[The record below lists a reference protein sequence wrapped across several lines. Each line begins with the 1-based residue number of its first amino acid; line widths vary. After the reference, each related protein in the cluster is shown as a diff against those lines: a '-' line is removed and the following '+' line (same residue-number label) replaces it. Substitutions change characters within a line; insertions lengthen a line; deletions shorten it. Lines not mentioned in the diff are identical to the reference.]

1 MAKNLLI
8 VESPAKS
15 KTIEK
20 YLGKDYKVLAS
31 YGHIRDLLPKT
42 GAVDPENDFHMTY
55 VEVDRNKK
63 HIDAIVK
70 AAKKASSIYLA
81 TDLDREGEAISWHVA
96 EILKDRKL
104 LKDKEVFRVVFSEI
118 TKTAI
123 KSAVANPRALSTDLV
138 DAQQARRALDY
149 LVGFN
154 LSPLLWKKVRR
165 GLSAGRVQSPALRM
179 IVNREEEID
188 AFNPQEYWS
197 ISSPLKKEAYEF
209 TANLI
214 QYDGKK
220 LKKFDLNNKEQVD
233 GVLKQLKTQAG
244 DTLTVTKLT
253 EKQRKRRPAAP
264 FITSTLQ
271 QEAAR
276 KLGFSTKKTMQV
288 AQQLYEGMSVDGTVQ
303 GLITYMRTDS
313 IQLSKDALSEIRQS
327 IEQNFGAK
335 LVPEGP
341 NYYKGKSKNAQE
353 AHEAIRP
360 VNALLTPQKVKASL
374 DTDQNKLYALIW
386 KRSLACQMIDAL
398 IGTVSA
404 DYEFGDA
411 HILRAT
417 GSTVIRKGF
426 LAVYEEGKD
435 DEKKQTKN
443 VLPRLKEGDIS
454 QVIDITGKQHF
465 TEPPPR
471 FSEASLVKTLEEY
484 GIGRPST
491 YASIISTLLNR
502 DYVELEQKRFTPTDI
517 GKVVSR
523 FLQKHF
529 EKYVDYDF
537 TANLEDSLDAVSRGE
552 EQWTPLLKQFWQ
564 PFKELLDD
572 KEESVSREEAQYQR
586 VLGEDPKSGKP
597 VTVRV
602 GKYGSFVQ
610 IGHRDDEDKPLF
622 AGLLPSQ
629 KLDKITY
636 EEAMDLFRL
645 PRDLGE
651 TPEGEKVS
659 ANIGRFGP
667 YVRYENKFVSI
678 KKDTYSP
685 YEITLEE
692 ALELIKEK
700 KIADANRIIHTFDD
714 GIQILNGRWGP
725 YITDG
730 NKNGKIAKD
739 TDPKSLSHEEC
750 IEILANTP
758 EKKSRF
764 KKKTK
769 KKIAK
774 KTTKKKTTKK
784 KTAKKKTSKKKVA
797 KKKVTKKKTAKKKA
811 TKKKVIKKKV
821 VNK

>member
-42 GAVDPENDFHMTY
+42 GAVDTENNFEMTY

-63 HIDAIVK
+63 HIDAIVRE
-70 AAKKASSIYLA
+70 AKKAETVYLA
-81 TDLDREGEAISWHVA
+81 TDLDREGEAISWHVL
-96 EILKDRKL
+96 EILKARKA
-104 LKDKEVFRVVFSEI
+104 LKDKKVYRVVFSEI
-118 TKTAI
+118 TESAI
-123 KSAVANPRALSTDLV
+123 KAAVANPRELSTDLV
-138 DAQQARRALDY
+138 NAQQARRALDY

-188 AFNPQEYWS
+188 AFDPKEYWT
-197 ISSPLKKEAYEF
+197 ISAPLKNDAFEF

-214 QYDGKK
+214 QLDGNK

-233 GVLKQLKTQAG
+233 AVLKTLNQQAG
-244 DTLTVTKLT
+244 DTLKVTKLT
-253 EKQRKRRPAAP
+253 EKQRKRRPAPP

-276 KLGFSTKKTMQV
+276 KLGFSTRKTMQI
-288 AQQLYEGMSVDGTVQ
+288 AQQLYEGMAVDGNVQ

-313 IQLSKDALSEIRQS
+313 VQLSKDALANIRQTIS
-327 IEQNFGAK
+327 QTFDSE
-335 LVPEGP
+335 LVPEKP

-360 VNALLTPQKVKASL
+360 VNASLIPKAIAANL
-374 DTDQNKLYALIW
+374 DHDQMRLYDLIW
-386 KRSLACQMIDAL
+386 KRSLASQMVDAL

-417 GSTVIRKGF
+417 GSTVIKKGF
-426 LAVYEEGKD
+426 LSVYEEGKD
-435 DEKKQTKN
+435 DQKKQSKN
-443 VLPRLKEGDIS
+443 NLPRLKEGDVSKVKEIS
-454 QVIDITGKQHF
+454 GKQHF

-471 FSEASLVKTLEEY
+471 YSEASLVKALEEY

-502 DYVELEQKRFTPTDI
+502 DYVELDAKRFIPTDI

-537 TANLEDSLDAVSRGE
+537 TANLEDALDAVSRGE
-552 EQWTPLLKQFWQ
+552 EKWVPLLKQFWT

-586 VLGEDPKSGKP
+586 VLGEDPKTGKP
-597 VTVRV
+597 VTARV

-610 IGHRDDEDKPLF
+610 IGHRDDEDKPQF
-622 AGLLPSQ
+622 AGLLPGQ
-629 KLDKITY
+629 KLDKITF
-636 EEAMDLFRL
+636 EEAMELFKL
-645 PRDLGE
+645 PRQLGE

-659 ANIGRFGP
+659 TNIGRFGP
-667 YVRYENKFVSI
+667 YVRYDNKFVSI
-678 KKDTYSP
+678 KKDVDATP
-685 YEITLEE
+685 YDISLEQ

-700 KIADANRIIHTFDD
+700 KIVDANRIIETFDD

-725 YITDG
+725 YVTDG
-730 NKNGKIAKD
+730 KKNGKIVKG
-739 TDPKSLSHEEC
+739 TDPKTLTHEDC
-750 IEILANTP
+750 IEILAKAP
-758 EKKSRF
+758 DKKSRF

-769 KKIAK
+769 KKVTK
-774 KTTKKKTTKK
+774 KKVAKKKTT
-784 KTAKKKTSKKKVA
+784 
-797 KKKVTKKKTAKKKA
+797 KKKVTKKKTKKKA
-811 TKKKVIKKKV
+811 TKKKAKKTATK
-821 VNK
+821 K

>member
-42 GAVDPENDFHMTY
+42 GAIDTENNFGMTY
-55 VEVDRNKK
+55 VEVERNKK
-63 HIDAIVK
+63 HIDAIVRE
-70 AAKKASSIYLA
+70 AKKADTVYLA
-81 TDLDREGEAISWHVA
+81 TDLDREGEAISWHVL
-96 EILKDRKL
+96 EILKARKI
-104 LKDKEVFRVVFSEI
+104 LKEKEVFRVVFSEI
-118 TKTAI
+118 TESAI
-123 KSAVANPRALSTDLV
+123 KAAVANPRELSTDLV
-138 DAQQARRALDY
+138 NAQQARRALDY

-188 AFNPQEYWS
+188 AFDPQEYWTVS
-197 ISSPLKKEAYEF
+197 TPLQKDSFEF

-214 QYDGKK
+214 QYEGHK
-220 LKKFDLNNKEQVD
+220 LKKFDLNNEKQVD
-233 GVLKQLKTQAG
+233 AVLKQLKEQAG

-253 EKQRKRRPAAP
+253 EKQRNRRPAPP

-276 KLGFSTKKTMQV
+276 KLGFSTRKTMQI
-288 AQQLYEGMSVDGTVQ
+288 AQQLYEGMSVDGDVQ

-313 IQLSKDALSEIRQS
+313 VQLSKDALNEIRHS
-327 IEQNFGAK
+327 ISQNFGAE
-335 LVPEGP
+335 LVPEDP
-341 NYYKGKSKNAQE
+341 NFYKGKSKNAQE

-360 VNALLTPQKVKASL
+360 VNALLTPQKVSSSL
-374 DTDQNKLYALIW
+374 DADQNKLYGLIW
-386 KRSLACQMIDAL
+386 KRSLACQMINAL

-411 HILRAT
+411 HVLRAT

-426 LAVYEEGKD
+426 LTVYEEGKD
-435 DEKKQTKN
+435 DQKKKNKN
-443 VLPRLKEGDIS
+443 VLPRLAEGDTS
-454 QVIDITGKQHF
+454 KVIDISGKQHF

-471 FSEASLVKTLEEY
+471 YSEASLVKALEEY

-517 GKVVSR
+517 GKVVAR
-523 FLQKHF
+523 FLQTHF
-529 EKYVDYDF
+529 ENYVDYDF
-537 TANLEDSLDAVSRGE
+537 TARLEDALDAVSRGE
-552 EQWTPLLKQFWQ
+552 KDWIPLMRKFWD
-564 PFKELLDD
+564 PFKKLIDE

-586 VLGEDPKSGKP
+586 VLGEDPKTGKP
-597 VTVRV
+597 VTARV

-610 IGHRDDEDKPLF
+610 IGHRDDEDKPQF
-622 AGLLPSQ
+622 AGLLPGQ
-629 KLDKITY
+629 KLDKITF
-636 EEAMDLFRL
+636 EEAMELFKL
-645 PRDLGE
+645 PRSLGE

-659 ANIGRFGP
+659 TSIGRFGP
-667 YVRYENKFVSI
+667 YVKYGTKFVSI
-678 KKDTYSP
+678 KKEVEATP
-685 YEITLEE
+685 YDITLEQAQE
-692 ALELIKEK
+692 IITEK
-700 KIADANRIIHTFDD
+700 KIADANRIIETFDD

-725 YITDG
+725 YVTDG
-730 NKNGKIAKD
+730 KKNGKIVKG
-739 TDPKSLSHEEC
+739 TDPKSLSHEDC
-750 IEILANTP
+750 LEILANTP
-758 EKKSRF
+758 DKKSRF

-769 KKIAK
+769 KKVAK
-774 KTTKKKTTKK
+774 KKVAKKKTTKK
-784 KTAKKKTSKKKVA
+784 KTKKKVA
-797 KKKVTKKKTAKKKA
+797 KKKTTKKKVAKKTAKK
-811 TKKKVIKKKV
+811 
-821 VNK
+821 

>member
-42 GAVDPENDFHMTY
+42 GAIDTDNNFEMTY

-63 HIDAIVK
+63 HIDAIVRE
-70 AAKKASSIYLA
+70 AKKADTIYLA
-81 TDLDREGEAISWHVA
+81 TDLDREGEAISWHVL
-96 EILKDRKL
+96 EILKARKI

-118 TKTAI
+118 TQTAI
-123 KSAVANPRALSTDLV
+123 QAAVANPRELSTDLV
-138 DAQQARRALDY
+138 NAQQARRALDY

-165 GLSAGRVQSPALRM
+165 GLSAGRVQSPALSM
-179 IVNREEEID
+179 IVNREAEID
-188 AFNPQEYWS
+188 AFDPKEYWT
-197 ISSPLKKEAYEF
+197 ISTPLQKDNFEF
-209 TANLI
+209 IANLF

-220 LKKFDLNNKEQVD
+220 LKKFDLNNGKQVD
-233 GVLKQLKTQAG
+233 EVLKKLKSQAG
-244 DTLTVTKLT
+244 DILTVTKLT
-253 EKQRKRRPAAP
+253 EKQRKRRPAPP

-276 KLGFSTKKTMQV
+276 KLGFSTRKTMQI
-288 AQQLYEGMSVDGTVQ
+288 AQQLYEGISINGPAE

-313 IQLSKDALSEIRQS
+313 VILSKDALANIRGTIAQS
-327 IEQNFGAK
+327 FGK
-335 LVPEGP
+335 DLVPENP

-353 AHEAIRP
+353 AHEAVRP
-360 VNALLTPQKVKASL
+360 VDASL
-374 DTDQNKLYALIW
+374 VPKNIKSSLDHDQFRLYDLIW
-386 KRSLACQMIDAL
+386 KRALASQMIDAL

-404 DYEFGDA
+404 DYEFGDS

-435 DEKKQTKN
+435 DQKKQNKN
-443 VLPRLKEGDIS
+443 VLPRLAEGDTS
-454 QVIDITGKQHF
+454 KVIDIAGKQHF

-471 FSEASLVKTLEEY
+471 YSEASLVKALEEY

-517 GKVVSR
+517 GKVVAR

-529 EKYVDYDF
+529 ENYVDYDF
-537 TANLEDSLDAVSRGE
+537 TARLEDELDAVSRGE
-552 EQWTPLLKQFWQ
+552 KEWVPLMRKFWD
-564 PFKELLDD
+564 PFKKLIDE

-586 VLGEDPKSGKP
+586 ILGEDPKTGKP
-597 VTVRV
+597 VTARV

-610 IGHRDDEDKPLF
+610 IGHRDDDDKPQF
-622 AGLLPSQ
+622 AGLLPGQ
-629 KLDKITY
+629 KLDKITF
-636 EEAMDLFRL
+636 EEAMELFKL

-659 ANIGRFGP
+659 TSIGRFGP
-667 YVRYENKFVSI
+667 YVKYGTKFVSI
-678 KKDTYSP
+678 KKDVETTP
-685 YEITLEE
+685 YDISLEL
-692 ALELIKEK
+692 ALEIITEK
-700 KIADANRIIHTFDD
+700 KIADANRIIETFDD

-725 YITDG
+725 YVTDG
-730 NKNGKIAKD
+730 NKNGKIVKG
-739 TDPKSLSHEEC
+739 TDPKTLSHEDC
-750 IEILANTP
+750 LEILANAP
-758 EKKSRF
+758 DKKSRF

-774 KTTKKKTTKK
+774 KKTTKKKAKKKTTKK
-784 KTAKKKTSKKKVA
+784 T
-797 KKKVTKKKTAKKKA
+797 
-811 TKKKVIKKKV
+811 TKKKVSKKKTNKKKTKKKV
-821 VNK
+821 SQK

>member
-31 YGHIRDLLPKT
+31 YGHIRDLLAKT
-42 GAVDPENDFHMTY
+42 GAIDTDNDFEMTY
-55 VEVDRNKK
+55 VEVERNKK
-63 HIDAIVK
+63 HIDAIVRE
-70 AAKKASSIYLA
+70 AKKADTVYLA
-81 TDLDREGEAISWHVA
+81 TDLDREGEAISWHVL
-96 EILKDRKL
+96 EILKARKI

-118 TKTAI
+118 TETAI
-123 KSAVANPRALSTDLV
+123 KAAVANPRELSTDLV

-188 AFNPQEYWS
+188 AFNPEEYWTVS
-197 ISSPLKKEAYEF
+197 TPLQKDNFEF
-209 TANLI
+209 IANLI
-214 QYDGKK
+214 QYDGSK
-220 LKKFDLNNKEQVD
+220 LKKFDLNNEKQVTE
-233 GVLKQLKTQAG
+233 VLKQLKEQAG

-276 KLGFSTKKTMQV
+276 KLGFTTRKTMQI
-288 AQQLYEGMSVDGTVQ
+288 AQQLYEGMSVEGTVQ

-313 IQLSKDALSEIRQS
+313 VQLSKDALQEIRNS
-327 IEQNFGAK
+327 ISQNFGAE
-335 LVPEGP
+335 LVPEEP
-341 NYYKGKSKNAQE
+341 NFYKGKSKNAQE

-360 VNALLTPQKVKASL
+360 VNALLTPQKVNSSL
-374 DTDQNKLYALIW
+374 DTDQNKLYGLIW
-386 KRSLACQMIDAL
+386 KRAMACQMIDAL

-404 DYEFGDA
+404 DYEFGNA

-426 LAVYEEGKD
+426 LTVYEEGKD
-435 DEKKQTKN
+435 DQKKQNKN
-443 VLPRLKEGDIS
+443 VLPRLAEGDTS
-454 QVIDITGKQHF
+454 KVIDIAGKQHF

-471 FSEASLVKTLEEY
+471 YSEASLVKALEEH

-517 GKVVSR
+517 GKVVAR
-523 FLQKHF
+523 FLQTHF
-529 EKYVDYDF
+529 ENYVDYDF
-537 TANLEDSLDAVSRGE
+537 TARLEDSLDAVSRGE
-552 EQWTPLLKQFWQ
+552 ADWVPLMRKFWD
-564 PFKELLDD
+564 PFKKLIDE

-586 VLGEDPKSGKP
+586 VLGEDPKTGKP
-597 VTVRV
+597 VTARV

-610 IGHRDDEDKPLF
+610 IGHRDDEDKPQF
-622 AGLLPSQ
+622 AGLLPGQ
-629 KLDKITY
+629 KLDKITF
-636 EEAMDLFRL
+636 EEAMELFKL
-645 PRDLGE
+645 PRSLGE
-651 TPEGEKVS
+651 TPEGEKITTS
-659 ANIGRFGP
+659 IGRFGP
-667 YVRYENKFVSI
+667 YVKYGTKFVSI
-678 KKDTYSP
+678 KKEVEASP
-685 YEITLEE
+685 YDITLEQAQE
-692 ALELIKEK
+692 IITEK
-700 KIADANRIIHTFDD
+700 KIEDANRIIETFDD

-725 YITDG
+725 YVTDG
-730 NKNGKIAKD
+730 NKNGKIIKG
-739 TDPKSLSHEEC
+739 TDPKTLSHEDC
-750 IEILANTP
+750 IEILVNTP

-769 KKIAK
+769 KKVA
-774 KTTKKKTTKK
+774 KKKTTKK
-784 KTAKKKTSKKKVA
+784 KTAKKKAS
-797 KKKVTKKKTAKKKA
+797 KKKA
-811 TKKKVIKKKV
+811 TKKKTKKKV
-821 VNK
+821 AKK

>member
-42 GAVDPENDFHMTY
+42 GAVDTDNNFEMTY
-55 VEVDRNKK
+55 IEVERNKK
-63 HIDAIVK
+63 HIDAIVRE
-70 AAKKASSIYLA
+70 AKKADSIYLA
-81 TDLDREGEAISWHVA
+81 TDLDREGEAISWHVS
-96 EILKDRKL
+96 EILKNRKI
-104 LKDKEVFRVVFSEI
+104 LKEKNIYRVVFSEI
-118 TKTAI
+118 TKNAI
-123 KSAVANPRALSTDLV
+123 QQAVANPRELSNDLV

-188 AFNPQEYWS
+188 AFDPQEYWTVS
-197 ISSPLKKEAYEF
+197 TPMQKENFEF
-209 TANLI
+209 MANLI
-214 QYDGKK
+214 QFEGKK
-220 LKKFDLNNKEQVD
+220 LKKFDLNNGKQVEEAINK
-233 GVLKQLKTQAG
+233 LKSQAG
-244 DTLTVTKLT
+244 DSLTVTKLT
-253 EKQRKRRPAAP
+253 EKQRKRRPAPP

-276 KLGFSTKKTMQV
+276 KLGFSTRKTMQI

-313 IQLSKDALSEIRQS
+313 VQLSQDALKNIRLS
-327 IEQNFGAK
+327 ISNNFGK
-335 LVPEGP
+335 ELVPEKP
-341 NYYKGKSKNAQE
+341 NFYKGKSKNAQE

-360 VNALLTPQKVKASL
+360 VNALYEPKKIAASL
-374 DTDQNKLYALIW
+374 DTDQLRLYDLIW
-386 KRSLACQMIDAL
+386 KRSLACQMVNAL

-411 HILRAT
+411 HIFRAT
-417 GSTVIRKGF
+417 GSTVIKKGF
-426 LAVYEEGKD
+426 LTVYEEGKD
-435 DEKKQTKN
+435 DQKKQNKN
-443 VLPRLKEGDIS
+443 VLPRLAEGDQS
-454 QVIDITGKQHF
+454 KVINIAGKQHF

-471 FSEASLVKTLEEY
+471 FSEASLVKALEEH

-502 DYVELEQKRFTPTDI
+502 DYVELEQKRFHPTDI

-552 EQWTPLLKQFWQ
+552 QQWIPLLKQFWD
-564 PFKELLDD
+564 PFKNLIDD
-572 KEESVSREEAQYQR
+572 KEESVSREEAQYKR
-586 VLGEDPKSGKP
+586 ELGTDPKTGKP
-597 VTVRV
+597 VTARV

-610 IGHRDDEDKPLF
+610 IGTRDDEDKPQF
-622 AGLLPSQ
+622 AGLLPGQ

-645 PRDLGE
+645 PRHLGE

-692 ALELIKEK
+692 ALELVKEK
-700 KIADANRIIHTFDD
+700 KIADANRIIETFDD
-714 GIQILNGRWGP
+714 GVQILNGRWGP
-725 YITDG
+725 YVTDG
-730 NKNGKIAKD
+730 KKNGKIVKG
-739 TDPKSLSHEEC
+739 TDPKTLSHEDC
-750 IEILANTP
+750 LEILANTP
-758 EKKSRF
+758 DKKSRF

-774 KTTKKKTTKK
+774 KKATKKKTKK
-784 KTAKKKTSKKKVA
+784 KSKKKATKKKVA
-797 KKKVTKKKTAKKKA
+797 KKKVSKKKASKKKTAKK
-811 TKKKVIKKKV
+811 
-821 VNK
+821 

>member
-15 KTIEK
+15 KTIEE

-42 GAVDPENDFHMTY
+42 GAIDTENNFEMTY

-63 HIDAIVK
+63 HIDAIVRE
-70 AAKKASSIYLA
+70 AKKADTVYLA
-81 TDLDREGEAISWHVA
+81 TDLDREGEAISWHVL
-96 EILKDRKL
+96 EILKARKI

-123 KSAVANPRALSTDLV
+123 QAAVANPRELSTDLV

-165 GLSAGRVQSPALRM
+165 GLSAGRVQSPALSM
-179 IVNREEEID
+179 IVNREAEID
-188 AFNPQEYWS
+188 AFDPKEYWTVS
-197 ISSPLKKEAYEF
+197 TPLKKDNFEF
-209 TANLI
+209 TSNLI
-214 QYDGKK
+214 QYEGKK
-220 LKKFDLNNKEQVD
+220 LKKFDLNNVKQVD
-233 GVLKQLKTQAG
+233 DVLAKLKSQAG

-253 EKQRKRRPAAP
+253 ERQRKRHPAPP

-276 KLGFSTKKTMQV
+276 KLGFSTRKTMQI
-288 AQQLYEGMSVDGTVQ
+288 AQQLYEGIAVDGPAQ

-313 IQLSKDALSEIRQS
+313 VQLSQDALSNIRHTIS
-327 IEQNFGAK
+327 KDFGNE
-335 LVPEGP
+335 LVPEEP

-360 VNALLTPQKVKASL
+360 VDASL
-374 DTDQNKLYALIW
+374 SPKRISSALDSDQLKLYGLIW
-386 KRSLACQMIDAL
+386 KRALASQMVSAL

-404 DYEFGDA
+404 DYEFGDG
-411 HILRAT
+411 HIFRAT
-417 GSTVIRKGF
+417 GSTVIKKGF
-426 LAVYEEGKD
+426 LTVYEEGKD
-435 DEKKQTKN
+435 DQKQQVKN
-443 VLPRLKEGDIS
+443 VLPRLKEGDTS
-454 QVIDITGKQHF
+454 KVIDIAGKQHF

-471 FSEASLVKTLEEY
+471 FSEASLVKALEEY

-517 GKVVSR
+517 GKVVAR

-529 EKYVDYDF
+529 ENYVDYDF
-537 TANLEDSLDAVSRGE
+537 TARLEDALDAVSRGE
-552 EQWTPLLKQFWQ
+552 KDWVPLMRKFWG
-564 PFKELLDD
+564 PFKKLIDE

-586 VLGEDPKSGKP
+586 ILGEDPKTGKP
-597 VTVRV
+597 VTARV

-610 IGHRDDEDKPLF
+610 IGHRDDEDKPQF
-622 AGLLPSQ
+622 AGLLPGQ
-629 KLDKITY
+629 KLDKITF
-636 EEAMDLFRL
+636 EEAMELFKL

-651 TPEGEKVS
+651 TPEGEKVTTS
-659 ANIGRFGP
+659 IGRFGP
-667 YVRYENKFVSI
+667 YVKYGTKFVSI
-678 KKDTYSP
+678 KKDVEATP
-685 YEITLEE
+685 YDISLEL
-692 ALELIKEK
+692 ALEIVAEK
-700 KIADANRIIHTFDD
+700 KIADANRIIETFDD

-725 YITDG
+725 YVTDG
-730 NKNGKIAKD
+730 NKNGKIVKG
-739 TDPKSLSHEEC
+739 TDPKSLSHEDC
-750 IEILANTP
+750 LEILANTP
-758 EKKSRF
+758 DKKSRF

-769 KKIAK
+769 KKVA
-774 KTTKKKTTKK
+774 KKKTTKK
-784 KTAKKKTSKKKVA
+784 KVAKKKVSKKKVAKKKTSKKKTTKKKA
-797 KKKVTKKKTAKKKA
+797 KKKVAKK
-811 TKKKVIKKKV
+811 
-821 VNK
+821 

>member
-42 GAVDPENDFHMTY
+42 GAVDTENGFEMTY
-55 VEVDRNKK
+55 VEVERNKK
-63 HIDAIVK
+63 HIDAIVRE
-70 AAKKASSIYLA
+70 AKKADSIYLA
-81 TDLDREGEAISWHVA
+81 TDLDREGEAISWHVS
-96 EILKDRKL
+96 EILKSRKI
-104 LKDKEVFRVVFSEI
+104 LKDKNIYRVVFSEI
-118 TKTAI
+118 TETAI
-123 KSAVANPRALSTDLV
+123 KQAVASPRELSIDLV

-188 AFNPQEYWS
+188 AFNPREYWT
-197 ISSPLKKEAYEF
+197 ISTPMQKDNFEF
-209 TANLI
+209 IANLI
-214 QYDGKK
+214 QYNGEK
-220 LKKFDLNNKEQVD
+220 LKKFDLNNGKQVEEA
-233 GVLKQLKTQAG
+233 LNKLRAQAG
-244 DTLTVTKLT
+244 DSLTVTKLT
-253 EKQRKRRPAAP
+253 EKQRKRRPAPP

-276 KLGFSTKKTMQV
+276 KLGFSTRKTMQI

-313 IQLSKDALSEIRQS
+313 VQLSQDALQNIRHS
-327 IEQNFGAK
+327 IGQNFGK
-335 LVPEGP
+335 ELVPEEP
-341 NYYKGKSKNAQE
+341 IHYKGKSKNAQE
-353 AHEAIRP
+353 AHEAVRP
-360 VNALLTPQKVKASL
+360 VNALLEPKKIASSL
-374 DTDQNKLYALIW
+374 DNDQLRLYDLIW
-386 KRSLACQMIDAL
+386 KRSLACQMVNAL

-417 GSTVIRKGF
+417 GSTIIKKGF
-426 LAVYEEGKD
+426 LTVYEEGKD
-435 DEKKQTKN
+435 DQKKQNKN
-443 VLPRLKEGDIS
+443 VLPRLAEGDS
-454 QVIDITGKQHF
+454 SKVVDIAGKQHF

-471 FSEASLVKTLEEY
+471 YSEASLVKALEEH

-502 DYVELEQKRFTPTDI
+502 DYVELEQKRFHPTDI

-537 TANLEDSLDAVSRGE
+537 TAKLEDSLDAVSRGE
-552 EQWTPLLKQFWQ
+552 EKWVPLLKQFWE
-564 PFKELLDD
+564 PFKTLLDD
-572 KEESVSREEAQYQR
+572 KEESVSREEAQYKR
-586 VLGEDPKSGKP
+586 ELGTDPKTGKP
-597 VTVRV
+597 VTARV

-610 IGHRDDEDKPLF
+610 IGTREDEDKPQF
-622 AGLLPSQ
+622 AGLLPGQ

-645 PRDLGE
+645 PRQLGE
-651 TPEGEKVS
+651 TEEGEKIS

-667 YVRYENKFVSI
+667 YVRYDNKFVSI
-678 KKDTYSP
+678 KKDTFSP

-692 ALELIKEK
+692 ALELVKEK
-700 KIADANRIIHTFDD
+700 KTADANRIIETFDD

-725 YITDG
+725 YVTDG
-730 NKNGKIAKD
+730 NKNGKIVKG
-739 TDPKSLSHEEC
+739 TDPKSLSHEDC
-750 IEILANTP
+750 LEILKNTP
-758 EKKSRF
+758 DKKSRF

-769 KKIAK
+769 KKATK
-774 KTTKKKTTKK
+774 KKVTKKKTTKK
-784 KTAKKKTSKKKVA
+784 KTKKKVA
-797 KKKVTKKKTAKKKA
+797 KKKTAKKKT
-811 TKKKVIKKKV
+811 TKKKVAKKIAKQ
-821 VNK
+821 

>member
-42 GAVDPENDFHMTY
+42 GAIDTDNNFEMTY

-63 HIDAIVK
+63 HIDAIVRE
-70 AAKKASSIYLA
+70 AKKADTVYLA
-81 TDLDREGEAISWHVA
+81 TDLDREGEAISWHVL
-96 EILKDRKL
+96 EILKARKI

-118 TKTAI
+118 TETAI
-123 KSAVANPRALSTDLV
+123 KAAVANPRELSTDLV

-154 LSPLLWKKVRR
+154 LSPLLWKKARR
-165 GLSAGRVQSPALRM
+165 GLSAGRVQSPALSL

-188 AFNPQEYWS
+188 AFDPKEYWT
-197 ISSPLKKEAYEF
+197 ISTPLQKDNFEF
-209 TANLI
+209 IANLI
-214 QYDGKK
+214 QYDGNK
-220 LKKFDLNNKEQVD
+220 LKKFDLNNEKQVTAVLKELKEQ
-233 GVLKQLKTQAG
+233 AG
-244 DTLTVTKLT
+244 NTLTVTKLT

-276 KLGFSTKKTMQV
+276 KLGFSTRKTMQI
-288 AQQLYEGMSVDGTVQ
+288 AQQLYEGMSVEGTVQ

-313 IQLSKDALSEIRQS
+313 VQLSQLALEEIRNS
-327 IEQNFGAK
+327 ISENFGAE
-335 LVPEGP
+335 LVPEEP
-341 NYYKGKSKNAQE
+341 NFYKGKSKNAQE
-353 AHEAIRP
+353 AHEAVRP
-360 VNALLTPQKVKASL
+360 VNALLTPQIVKSSL
-374 DTDQNKLYALIW
+374 DSDQNKLYGLIW
-386 KRSLACQMIDAL
+386 KRAMACQMIDAL

-404 DYEFGDA
+404 DYEFGAA
-411 HILRAT
+411 HVLRAT

-426 LAVYEEGKD
+426 LTVYEEGKD
-435 DEKKQTKN
+435 DQKKQNKN
-443 VLPRLKEGDIS
+443 VLPRLAEGDTS
-454 QVIDITGKQHF
+454 KVIDIAGKQHF

-471 FSEASLVKTLEEY
+471 YSEASLVKALEEY

-517 GKVVSR
+517 GKVVAR

-529 EKYVDYDF
+529 ENYVDYDF
-537 TANLEDSLDAVSRGE
+537 TARLEDELDAVSRGE
-552 EQWTPLLKQFWQ
+552 KEWVPLMRKFWD
-564 PFKELLDD
+564 PFKKLIDE

-586 VLGEDPKSGKP
+586 VLGEDPKTGKP
-597 VTVRV
+597 VTARV

-610 IGHRDDEDKPLF
+610 IGHRDDEDKPQF
-622 AGLLPSQ
+622 AGLLPGQ

-636 EEAMDLFRL
+636 EEAMELFKL

-659 ANIGRFGP
+659 TSIGRFGP
-667 YVRYENKFVSI
+667 YVKYGTKFVSI
-678 KKDTYSP
+678 KKDVESTP
-685 YEITLEE
+685 YDISLDL
-692 ALELIKEK
+692 ALEIITEK
-700 KIADANRIIHTFDD
+700 KIADANRIIETFDD

-725 YITDG
+725 YVTDG
-730 NKNGKIAKD
+730 NKNGKIVKD
-739 TDPKSLSHEEC
+739 TDPKSLSHADC

-769 KKIAK
+769 KKVA
-774 KTTKKKTTKK
+774 KKKTTKK
-784 KTAKKKTSKKKVA
+784 KTAKKKVSKKK
-797 KKKVTKKKTAKKKA
+797 TTKKKA
-811 TKKKVIKKKV
+811 TKKKAAKKV
-821 VNK
+821 TKK

>member
-42 GAVDPENDFHMTY
+42 GAIDTDNNFEMTY

-63 HIDAIVK
+63 HIDAIVRE
-70 AAKKASSIYLA
+70 AKKADAIYLA
-81 TDLDREGEAISWHVA
+81 TDLDREGEAISWHVL
-96 EILKDRKL
+96 EILKARKI

-118 TKTAI
+118 TQSAI
-123 KSAVANPRALSTDLV
+123 QSAVANPRELSTDLV

-165 GLSAGRVQSPALRM
+165 GLSAGRVQSPALSM
-179 IVNREEEID
+179 IVNREAEID
-188 AFNPQEYWS
+188 AFNPKEYWT
-197 ISSPLKKEAYEF
+197 ISTPLQKDNFEF
-209 TANLI
+209 IANLF
-214 QYDGKK
+214 QYDGNK
-220 LKKFDLNNKEQVD
+220 LKKFDLNNGKQVD
-233 GVLKQLKTQAG
+233 EVLKKLKSQAG

-253 EKQRKRRPAAP
+253 EKQRKRHPAPP

-276 KLGFSTKKTMQV
+276 KLGFSARKTMQI
-288 AQQLYEGMSVDGTVQ
+288 AQQLYEGIAVDGPAQ

-313 IQLSKDALSEIRQS
+313 VILSKDALENIRNT
-327 IEQNFGAK
+327 IAQNFGK
-335 LVPEGP
+335 ELVPENP

-353 AHEAIRP
+353 AHEAVRP
-360 VNALLTPQKVKASL
+360 VDSALTPKKIQSSL
-374 DTDQNKLYALIW
+374 DNDQFRLYDLIW
-386 KRSLACQMIDAL
+386 KRALASQMINAL

-404 DYEFGDA
+404 DYEFGDS
-411 HILRAT
+411 HIFRAT
-417 GSTVIRKGF
+417 GSTIIRKGF
-426 LAVYEEGKD
+426 LTVYEEGKD
-435 DEKKQTKN
+435 DQKKQNKN
-443 VLPRLKEGDIS
+443 VLPRLAKGDTS
-454 QVIDITGKQHF
+454 KVVDITGKQHF

-471 FSEASLVKTLEEY
+471 YSEASLVKALEEY

-502 DYVELEQKRFTPTDI
+502 DYVELEQKRFIPTDI
-517 GKVVSR
+517 GKVVAR

-529 EKYVDYDF
+529 ENYVDYEF
-537 TANLEDSLDAVSRGE
+537 TARLEDALDAVSRGE
-552 EQWTPLLKQFWQ
+552 KEWVPLMRKFWD
-564 PFKELLDD
+564 PFKKLIDE

-586 VLGEDPKSGKP
+586 VLGEDPKTGKP
-597 VTVRV
+597 VTARV

-610 IGHRDDEDKPLF
+610 IGHRDDEDKPQF
-622 AGLLPSQ
+622 AGLLPGQ
-629 KLDKITY
+629 KLDKITF
-636 EEAMDLFRL
+636 EEAMELFKL

-659 ANIGRFGP
+659 TSIGRFGP
-667 YVRYENKFVSI
+667 YVKYGTKFVSI
-678 KKDTYSP
+678 KKDVEATP
-685 YEITLEE
+685 YDISLEQ
-692 ALELIKEK
+692 ALEIIKEK
-700 KIADANRIIHTFDD
+700 KIADANRIIKTFDD

-725 YITDG
+725 YVTDG
-730 NKNGKIAKD
+730 NKNGKIVKG
-739 TDPKSLSHEEC
+739 TDPKTLSHEDC
-750 IEILANTP
+750 IEILANAP

-769 KKIAK
+769 KKVA
-774 KTTKKKTTKK
+774 KKKTTKK
-784 KTAKKKTSKKKVA
+784 KVVKKKVA
-797 KKKVTKKKTAKKKA
+797 KKKTKKKAAQKISRVK
-811 TKKKVIKKKV
+811 
-821 VNK
+821 

>member
-42 GAVDPENDFHMTY
+42 GAVDTDNNFEMTY

-63 HIDAIVK
+63 HIDAIVRE
-70 AAKKASSIYLA
+70 AKKADTVYLA
-81 TDLDREGEAISWHVA
+81 TDLDREGEAISWHVL
-96 EILKDRKL
+96 EILKARKV
-104 LKDKEVFRVVFSEI
+104 LKDKNVYRVVFSEI
-118 TKTAI
+118 TESAI
-123 KSAVANPRALSTDLV
+123 KAAVANPRELSTDLV

-188 AFNPQEYWS
+188 AFDPKEFWT
-197 ISSPLKKEAYEF
+197 ISAPLKKDTFEF

-214 QYDGKK
+214 QLEGNK
-220 LKKFDLNNKEQVD
+220 LKKFDLNNKDQVD
-233 GVLKQLKTQAG
+233 AVLKTLNKQAG
-244 DTLTVTKLT
+244 DTLSVTKLT
-253 EKQRKRRPAAP
+253 EKQRKRRPAPP

-276 KLGFSTKKTMQV
+276 KLGFSTRKTMQV
-288 AQQLYEGMSVDGTVQ
+288 AQQLYEGMAVDGNVQ

-313 IQLSKDALSEIRQS
+313 VQLSKDALTSIRQTIS
-327 IEQNFGAK
+327 KTFGAE
-335 LVPEGP
+335 LVPEKP

-360 VNALLTPQKVKASL
+360 VNAALLPKKIAASL
-374 DTDQNKLYALIW
+374 DHDQMRLYDLIW
-386 KRSLACQMIDAL
+386 KRSMACQMVDAL

-417 GSTVIRKGF
+417 GSTVIKKGF
-426 LAVYEEGKD
+426 LSVYEEGKD
-435 DEKKQTKN
+435 DQKKQNKN
-443 VLPRLKEGDIS
+443 ILPRLKEGDTT
-454 QVIDITGKQHF
+454 QVKEITGKQHF

-471 FSEASLVKTLEEY
+471 YSEASLVKALEEY

-502 DYVELEQKRFTPTDI
+502 DYVELESKRFIPTDI

-529 EKYVDYDF
+529 ETYVDYDF
-537 TANLEDSLDAVSRGE
+537 TANLEDALDAVSRGE
-552 EQWTPLLKQFWQ
+552 KKWIPLLKQFWT
-564 PFKELLDD
+564 PFKTLLDD

-586 VLGEDPKSGKP
+586 VLGEDPKTGKP
-597 VTVRV
+597 VTARV

-610 IGHRDDEDKPLF
+610 IGHRDDEDKPQF
-622 AGLLPSQ
+622 AGLLPGQ
-629 KLDKITY
+629 KLDKITF
-636 EEAMDLFRL
+636 EEAMELFKL
-645 PRDLGE
+645 PRQLGE

-659 ANIGRFGP
+659 TNIGRFGP
-667 YVRYENKFVSI
+667 YVRYDNKFVSI
-678 KKDTYSP
+678 KKEVEATP
-685 YEITLEE
+685 YDISLEQ

-700 KIADANRIIHTFDD
+700 KIADANRIIETFDD

-725 YITDG
+725 YVTDG
-730 NKNGKIAKD
+730 KKNGKIVKG
-739 TDPKSLSHEEC
+739 TDPKTLSHEDC

-758 EKKSRF
+758 DKKSRF

-769 KKIAK
+769 KKVAK
-774 KTTKKKTTKK
+774 KKTVKKKVAKKKTTKK
-784 KTAKKKTSKKKVA
+784 KASKKKA
-797 KKKVTKKKTAKKKA
+797 SKKTNKKTAKKQTA
-811 TKKKVIKKKV
+811 KK
-821 VNK
+821 

>member
-42 GAVDPENDFHMTY
+42 GAVDTENDFEMTY

-63 HIDAIVK
+63 HIDAIVRE
-70 AAKKASSIYLA
+70 AKKAESIYLA
-81 TDLDREGEAISWHVA
+81 TDLDREGEAISWHVS
-96 EILKDRKL
+96 EILKGRKL
-104 LKDKEVFRVVFSEI
+104 LKDKNVYRVVFSEI
-118 TKTAI
+118 TETAI
-123 KSAVANPRALSTDLV
+123 KQAVANPRELSNDLV

-197 ISSPLKKEAYEF
+197 VSTPLQKDNFEF
-209 TANLI
+209 IANLI
-214 QYDGKK
+214 QFEGKK
-220 LKKFDLNNKEQVD
+220 LKKFDLNNGKQVD
-233 GVLKQLKTQAG
+233 EAIKKLKSQAG
-244 DTLTVTKLT
+244 DSLKVTKLT
-253 EKQRKRRPAAP
+253 EKQRKRRPAPP

-276 KLGFSTKKTMQV
+276 KLGFSTRKTMQI
-288 AQQLYEGMSVDGTVQ
+288 AQQLYEGMEVDGSVQ

-313 IQLSKDALSEIRQS
+313 VQLSQDALQNIRDT
-327 IEQNFGAK
+327 ITHNFGSE
-335 LVPEGP
+335 LLPEGP
-341 NYYKGKSKNAQE
+341 NHYKGKSKNSQE
-353 AHEAIRP
+353 AHEAVRP
-360 VNALLTPQKVKASL
+360 VNAMLSPKKVASSL
-374 DTDQNKLYALIW
+374 DSDQLRLYDLIW

-404 DYEFGDA
+404 DYEFGDS

-426 LAVYEEGKD
+426 LTVYEEGKD
-435 DEKKQTKN
+435 DEKKQNKN
-443 VLPRLKEGDIS
+443 VLPRLKEGDS
-454 QVIDITGKQHF
+454 SKVINIAGKQHF

-471 FSEASLVKTLEEY
+471 YSEASLVKALEEH

-502 DYVELEQKRFTPTDI
+502 DYVELEQKRFHPTDI

-537 TANLEDSLDAVSRGE
+537 TAKLEDALDAVSRGE
-552 EQWTPLLKQFWQ
+552 ESWVPLLKQFWV
-564 PFKELLDD
+564 PFKILLDD

-586 VLGEDPKSGKP
+586 VLGDDPKTGKP
-597 VTVRV
+597 VTARV

-610 IGHRDDEDKPLF
+610 IGHRDDEDKPQF
-622 AGLLPSQ
+622 AGLLPGQ
-629 KLDKITY
+629 KLDKITF
-636 EEAMDLFRL
+636 EEAMELFKL

-659 ANIGRFGP
+659 TSIGRFGP
-667 YVRYENKFVSI
+667 YVKYGTKFVSI
-678 KKDTYSP
+678 KKDVEATP
-685 YEITLEE
+685 YDITLEQAQE
-692 ALELIKEK
+692 IITEK
-700 KIADANRIIHTFDD
+700 KIADANRIIETFDD
-714 GIQILNGRWGP
+714 GIQVLNGRWGP
-725 YITDG
+725 YVTDG
-730 NKNGKIAKD
+730 NKNGKIPKE
-739 TDPKSLSHEEC
+739 TDPKSLSHEDC

-764 KKKTK
+764 KKKAK
-769 KKIAK
+769 KKVA
-774 KTTKKKTTKK
+774 KKKTTKK
-784 KTAKKKTSKKKVA
+784 KPKRK
-797 KKKVTKKKTAKKKA
+797 
-811 TKKKVIKKKV
+811 
-821 VNK
+821 

>member
-31 YGHIRDLLPKT
+31 YGHIRDLLAKT
-42 GAVDPENDFHMTY
+42 GAVDTENNFEMTY

-70 AAKKASSIYLA
+70 AAKKANAIYLA

-96 EILKDRKL
+96 EILKSRKI
-104 LKDKEVFRVVFSEI
+104 LKDKEVYRVVFSEI
-118 TKTAI
+118 TKSAI
-123 KSAVANPRALSTDLV
+123 KAAVANPRELSTDLV

-188 AFNPQEYWS
+188 AFIPKEYWT
-197 ISSPLKKEAYEF
+197 ISTPLQKEGFEF
-209 TANLI
+209 VANLI

-220 LKKFDLNNKEQVD
+220 LKKFDLNNKQQVD
-233 GVLKQLKTQAG
+233 GVLKTLKSQAG
-244 DTLTVTKLT
+244 TSLKVTKLT
-253 EKQRKRRPAAP
+253 EKQRKRHPAPP

-276 KLGFSTKKTMQV
+276 KLGFSTRKTMQI
-288 AQQLYEGMSVDGTVQ
+288 AQQLYEGMAVDGTVQ

-313 IQLSKDALSEIRQS
+313 VQLSQDALQGIRHS
-327 IEQNFGAK
+327 IAQNFGSE
-335 LVPEGP
+335 LVPEKP
-341 NYYKGKSKNAQE
+341 NYYRGKSKNAQE

-360 VNALLTPQKVKASL
+360 VNASLTPKKVKANL
-374 DTDQNKLYALIW
+374 DHDQLRLYDLIW
-386 KRSLACQMIDAL
+386 KRSMACQMVDAL

-411 HILRAT
+411 HVLRAT
-417 GSTVIRKGF
+417 GSTVIKKGF
-426 LAVYEEGKD
+426 LSVYEEGKD
-435 DEKKQTKN
+435 DQKQQTKN
-443 VLPRLKEGDIS
+443 VLPRLKEGDES
-454 QVIDITGKQHF
+454 KVINIAGKQHF

-471 FSEASLVKTLEEY
+471 FSEASLVKALEEY

-502 DYVELEQKRFTPTDI
+502 DYVELDKKRFIPTDI

-523 FLQKHF
+523 FLEKHF

-552 EQWTPLLKQFWQ
+552 EKWVPLLRQFWQ
-564 PFKELLDD
+564 PFKKLIDD
-572 KEESVSREEAQYQR
+572 KEESVSRDEAQYKR
-586 VLGEDPKSGKP
+586 ELGTDPKTGKP
-597 VTVRV
+597 VTARV

-610 IGHRDDEDKPLF
+610 IGTRDDEDKPQF
-622 AGLLPSQ
+622 AGLLPGQ
-629 KLDKITY
+629 KLDKITF

-645 PRDLGE
+645 PRHLGE

-667 YVRYENKFVSI
+667 YVRYDNKFVSI

-685 YEITLEE
+685 YEITLDE
-692 ALELIKEK
+692 ALELIREK

-730 NKNGKIAKD
+730 KKNGKIVKG
-739 TDPKSLSHEEC
+739 TDPKSLSHEDC
-750 IEILANTP
+750 LEILANTP
-758 EKKSRF
+758 DKKSRF

-769 KKIAK
+769 KKVAKKTSKKKVAKK

-784 KTAKKKTSKKKVA
+784 K
-797 KKKVTKKKTAKKKA
+797 A
-811 TKKKVIKKKV
+811 TKKKAKKKIA
-821 VNK
+821 KK

>member
-31 YGHIRDLLPKT
+31 YGHIRDLLAKT
-42 GAVDPENDFHMTY
+42 GAIDTDNDFEMTY
-55 VEVDRNKK
+55 VEVERNKK
-63 HIDAIVK
+63 HIDAIVRE
-70 AAKKASSIYLA
+70 AKKADTVYLA
-81 TDLDREGEAISWHVA
+81 TDLDREGEAISWHVL
-96 EILKDRKL
+96 EILKARKL

-118 TKTAI
+118 TETAI
-123 KSAVANPRALSTDLV
+123 KAAVANPRELSTDLV

-188 AFNPQEYWS
+188 AFNPEEYWTVS
-197 ISSPLKKEAYEF
+197 TPLQKDNFEF
-209 TANLI
+209 IANLI
-214 QYDGKK
+214 QYDGSK
-220 LKKFDLNNKEQVD
+220 LKKFDLNNEKQVTE
-233 GVLKQLKTQAG
+233 VLKQLKDQAG
-244 DTLTVTKLT
+244 DSLTVTKLT

-276 KLGFSTKKTMQV
+276 KLGFTTRKTMQV
-288 AQQLYEGMSVDGTVQ
+288 AQQLYEGMSVEGTVQ

-313 IQLSKDALSEIRQS
+313 VQLSKDALQEIRNS
-327 IEQNFGAK
+327 ISQNFGAE
-335 LVPEGP
+335 LVPEEP
-341 NYYKGKSKNAQE
+341 NFYKGKSKNAQE

-360 VNALLTPQKVKASL
+360 VNALLTPQKVNSSL
-374 DTDQNKLYALIW
+374 DADQNKLYGLIW
-386 KRSLACQMIDAL
+386 KRAMACQMIDAL

-404 DYEFGDA
+404 DYEFGNA

-426 LAVYEEGKD
+426 LTVYEEGKD
-435 DEKKQTKN
+435 DQKKQNKN
-443 VLPRLKEGDIS
+443 VLPRLAEGDTS
-454 QVIDITGKQHF
+454 KVIDIAGKQHF

-471 FSEASLVKTLEEY
+471 YSEASLVKALEEH

-502 DYVELEQKRFTPTDI
+502 DYVELEQKRFTPTDL
-517 GKVVSR
+517 GKVVAR
-523 FLQKHF
+523 FLQTHF
-529 EKYVDYDF
+529 ENYVDYAF
-537 TANLEDSLDAVSRGE
+537 TARLEDALDAVSRGE
-552 EQWTPLLKQFWQ
+552 ADWVPLMRKFWD
-564 PFKELLDD
+564 PFKKLIDE

-586 VLGEDPKSGKP
+586 VLGEDPKTGKP
-597 VTVRV
+597 VTARV

-610 IGHRDDEDKPLF
+610 IGHRDDEDKPQF
-622 AGLLPSQ
+622 AGLLPGQ
-629 KLDKITY
+629 KLDKITF
-636 EEAMDLFRL
+636 EEAMELFKL
-645 PRDLGE
+645 PRSLGE
-651 TPEGEKVS
+651 TPEGEKIS
-659 ANIGRFGP
+659 TSIGRFGP
-667 YVRYENKFVSI
+667 YVKYGTKFVSI
-678 KKDTYSP
+678 KKEVEASP
-685 YEITLEE
+685 YDITLEQAQE
-692 ALELIKEK
+692 IITAK
-700 KIADANRIIHTFDD
+700 KVEDANRIIETFDD

-725 YITDG
+725 YVTDG
-730 NKNGKIAKD
+730 NKNGKIVKG
-739 TDPKSLSHEEC
+739 TDPKTLSHEDC

-769 KKIAK
+769 KKVA
-774 KTTKKKTTKK
+774 KKKTTKK
-784 KTAKKKTSKKKVA
+784 KVAKKKTTKKKVS
-797 KKKVTKKKTAKKKA
+797 KKKA
-811 TKKKVIKKKV
+811 TKKKTKKKV
-821 VNK
+821 VKK

>member
-42 GAVDPENDFHMTY
+42 GAVDTENNFEMTY

-63 HIDAIVK
+63 HIDAIVRE
-70 AAKKASSIYLA
+70 AKKADTVYLA
-81 TDLDREGEAISWHVA
+81 TDLDREGEAISWHVL
-96 EILKDRKL
+96 EILKAKKA
-104 LKDKEVFRVVFSEI
+104 LKDKNVHRVVFSEI
-118 TKTAI
+118 TESAI
-123 KSAVANPRALSTDLV
+123 KAAVANPRELSTDLV

-188 AFNPQEYWS
+188 AFNPQEYWT
-197 ISSPLKKEAYEF
+197 ISTPLQKDSFEF
-209 TANLI
+209 NANLI
-214 QYDGKK
+214 QLEGNK
-220 LKKFDLNNKEQVD
+220 LKKFDLNNKDQVD
-233 GVLKQLKTQAG
+233 AVLKTLNKQAG
-244 DTLTVTKLT
+244 DSLKVTKLT
-253 EKQRKRRPAAP
+253 EKQRKRHPAPP

-276 KLGFSTKKTMQV
+276 KLGFSTRKTMQI
-288 AQQLYEGMSVDGTVQ
+288 AQQLYEGMAVDGNVQ

-313 IQLSKDALSEIRQS
+313 VQLSKDALASIRQS
-327 IEQNFGAK
+327 ISQNFGND
-335 LVPEGP
+335 LVPEKP

-360 VNALLTPQKVKASL
+360 VNAALVPKKIAANLDNDQKR
-374 DTDQNKLYALIW
+374 LYDLIW
-386 KRSLACQMIDAL
+386 KRSMASQMTDAL

-417 GSTVIRKGF
+417 GSTVIKKGF
-426 LAVYEEGKD
+426 LSVYEEGKD
-435 DEKKQTKN
+435 DQKKQSKN
-443 VLPRLKEGDIS
+443 NLPRLKEGDTS
-454 QVIDITGKQHF
+454 QVKEITGKQHF

-471 FSEASLVKTLEEY
+471 YSEASLVKALEEH

-502 DYVELEQKRFTPTDI
+502 DYVELDAKRFIPTDI

-537 TANLEDSLDAVSRGE
+537 TAKLEDALDAVSRGE
-552 EQWTPLLKQFWQ
+552 EKWVPLLKQFWT

-586 VLGEDPKSGKP
+586 VLGEDPKTGKP
-597 VTVRV
+597 VTARV

-610 IGHRDDEDKPLF
+610 IGHRDDEDKPQF
-622 AGLLPSQ
+622 AGLLPGQ
-629 KLDKITY
+629 KLDKITF
-636 EEAMDLFRL
+636 EEAMELFKL
-645 PRDLGE
+645 PRQLGE
-651 TPEGEKVS
+651 TVEGEKVS
-659 ANIGRFGP
+659 TNIGRFGP
-667 YVRYENKFVSI
+667 YVRYDNKFVSI
-678 KKDTYSP
+678 KKDVDATP
-685 YEITLEE
+685 YDISLEQ

-700 KIADANRIIHTFDD
+700 KIADANRIIETFDD

-725 YITDG
+725 YVTDG
-730 NKNGKIAKD
+730 KKNGKIVKG
-739 TDPKSLSHEEC
+739 TDPKTLSHEDC
-750 IEILANTP
+750 IEILAKAP
-758 EKKSRF
+758 DKKSRF

-769 KKIAK
+769 KKVAK
-774 KTTKKKTTKK
+774 KKVSKKKTTKKKVTKKKTTKK
-784 KTAKKKTSKKKVA
+784 KATKKKVA
-797 KKKVTKKKTAKKKA
+797 KK
-811 TKKKVIKKKV
+811 
-821 VNK
+821 

>member
-42 GAVDPENDFHMTY
+42 GAVDTENNFEMTY
-55 VEVDRNKK
+55 IEVERNKK
-63 HIDAIVK
+63 HIDAIVRE
-70 AAKKASSIYLA
+70 AKKADTIYLA

-96 EILKDRKL
+96 EILKQRKI
-104 LKDKEVFRVVFSEI
+104 LKNKNVHRVVFSEI

-123 KSAVANPRALSTDLV
+123 KAAVANPRELSNDLV

-188 AFNPQEYWS
+188 AFDPKEYWT
-197 ISSPLKKEAYEF
+197 ISTPMVKDNYEF
-209 TANLI
+209 VANLI
-214 QYDGKK
+214 QLDGNK
-220 LKKFDLNNKEQVD
+220 LKKFDLNNEKQVNSA
-233 GVLKQLKTQAG
+233 LKTLRAQAG

-253 EKQRKRRPAAP
+253 EKQRIRRPAPP

-276 KLGFSTKKTMQV
+276 KLGFSTKKTMQI
-288 AQQLYEGMSVDGTVQ
+288 AQQLYEGMAVDGDVQ

-313 IQLSKDALSEIRQS
+313 VQLSKDALQNIRQA
-327 IEQNFGAK
+327 IGQNFGNE
-335 LVPEGP
+335 LVPEEP

-353 AHEAIRP
+353 AHEAVRP
-360 VNALLTPQKVKASL
+360 VNAELTPKKVSGSL
-374 DTDQNKLYALIW
+374 DRDQLRLYDLIW
-386 KRSLACQMIDAL
+386 KRSLACQMINAL

-404 DYEFGDA
+404 DYEFGDS
-411 HILRAT
+411 HVLRAT
-417 GSTVIRKGF
+417 GSTVINKGF
-426 LAVYEEGKD
+426 LSVYEEGKD
-435 DEKKQTKN
+435 DQKKQTKN
-443 VLPRLKEGDIS
+443 VLPRLKQGDKS
-454 QVIDITGKQHF
+454 AVKDIAGKQHF

-471 FSEASLVKTLEEY
+471 YSEASLVKALEEH

-502 DYVELEQKRFTPTDI
+502 DYVELDAKRFIPTDV

-537 TANLEDSLDAVSRGE
+537 TAKLEDSLDAVSRGE
-552 EQWTPLLKQFWQ
+552 EKWVPLLKQFWV
-564 PFKELLDD
+564 PFKNLLDD
-572 KEESVSREEAQYQR
+572 KEESVSRDEAQYKR
-586 VLGEDPKSGKP
+586 ELGTDPKSGKP
-597 VTVRV
+597 VTARI

-610 IGHRDDEDKPLF
+610 IGTRDDEDKPQF
-622 AGLLPSQ
+622 AGLLPGQ

-645 PRDLGE
+645 PRKLGE
-651 TPEGEKVS
+651 TPDDEKVS

-667 YVRYENKFVSI
+667 YVRYDNKFVSI

-685 YEITLEE
+685 YDITLEQ
-692 ALELIKEK
+692 ALELIQEK
-700 KIADANRIIHTFDD
+700 KIADANRIIKTFDD
-714 GIQILNGRWGP
+714 DVQILNGRWGP
-725 YITDG
+725 YVTDG
-730 NKNGKIAKD
+730 KKNGKIIKG
-739 TDPKSLSHEEC
+739 TDPKTLSHEDC
-750 IEILANTP
+750 LEILKNTP
-758 EKKSRF
+758 DKKSKF

-769 KKIAK
+769 KKVTK

-784 KTAKKKTSKKKVA
+784 ENNKKE
-797 KKKVTKKKTAKKKA
+797 
-811 TKKKVIKKKV
+811 
-821 VNK
+821 ND

>member
-42 GAVDPENDFHMTY
+42 GAVDTENDFHMTY
-55 VEVDRNKK
+55 VEVERNKK
-63 HIDAIVK
+63 HIDAIVRE
-70 AAKKASSIYLA
+70 AKKADTIYLA

-96 EILKDRKL
+96 EILKDRKI
-104 LKDKEVFRVVFSEI
+104 LKNKNVYRVVFSEI

-123 KSAVANPRALSTDLV
+123 KAAVANPRELSTDLV

-188 AFNPQEYWS
+188 AFDPQEYWTVS
-197 ISSPLKKEAYEF
+197 TPMVKDNYEF
-209 TANLI
+209 VANLTH
-214 QYDGKK
+214 YDGQK
-220 LKKFDLNNKEQVD
+220 LKKFDLNNKDQVD
-233 GVLKQLKTQAG
+233 EVLKQLKSQAG

-253 EKQRKRRPAAP
+253 EKQRKRRPAPP

-276 KLGFSTKKTMQV
+276 KLGFSTRKTMQI
-288 AQQLYEGMSVDGTVQ
+288 AQQLYEGMSIDGGETQ

-313 IQLSKDALSEIRQS
+313 IQLSQDALQNIRQTIAS
-327 IEQNFGAK
+327 NFGK
-335 LVPEGP
+335 DLVPESP

-353 AHEAIRP
+353 AHEAVRP
-360 VNALLTPQKVKASL
+360 VNATLTPKSVAQYL
-374 DTDQNKLYALIW
+374 DRDQMRLYDLIW
-386 KRSLACQMIDAL
+386 KRSLACQMTDAL

-404 DYEFGDA
+404 DYGFGSG
-411 HILRAT
+411 HNFRAT
-417 GSTVIRKGF
+417 GSTVIKKGF
-426 LAVYEEGKD
+426 LTVYEEGKD
-435 DEKKQTKN
+435 DQKKKTSN
-443 VLPRLKEGDIS
+443 NLPRLKEGDTS
-454 QVIDITGKQHF
+454 KVIDITGKQHF

-471 FSEASLVKTLEEY
+471 YSEASLVKALEEH

-502 DYVELEQKRFTPTDI
+502 DYVELESKRFTPTDI

-529 EKYVDYDF
+529 EKYVDYDY
-537 TANLEDSLDAVSRGE
+537 TANLEDALDAVSRGE
-552 EQWTPLLKQFWQ
+552 ERWIPLLEHFWV
-564 PFKELLDD
+564 PFKKLLDD

-586 VLGEDPKSGKP
+586 ILGTDPKSGKP
-597 VTVRV
+597 VTARV

-610 IGHRDDEDKPLF
+610 IGHRDDEDKPQF
-622 AGLLPSQ
+622 AGLLPGQ
-629 KLDKITY
+629 KLDKITF
-636 EEAMDLFRL
+636 EEAMELFKL
-645 PRDLGE
+645 PRTLGE
-651 TPEGEKVS
+651 TEEGEKVS
-659 ANIGRFGP
+659 TNIGRFGS
-667 YVRYENKFVSI
+667 YVRYDNKFVSI
-678 KKDTYSP
+678 KKDFPATP
-685 YEITLEE
+685 YDISLEQ
-692 ALELIKEK
+692 ALEIIKEK
-700 KIADANRIIHTFDD
+700 KIADANKIIHTFED

-725 YITDG
+725 YVTDG
-730 NKNGKIAKD
+730 KKNGKIVKG
-739 TDPKSLSHEEC
+739 TDPKSLSHEDC
-750 IEILANTP
+750 IEILAKTP
-758 EKKSRF
+758 DKKSRF

-769 KKIAK
+769 KKVA
-774 KTTKKKTTKK
+774 KKKTT
-784 KTAKKKTSKKKVA
+784 KKKVA
-797 KKKVTKKKTAKKKA
+797 KKKVTKKKRAKKKT
-811 TKKKVIKKKV
+811 TKKKAAKKTSKKKT
-821 VNK
+821 KKKTA

>member
-42 GAVDPENDFHMTY
+42 GAVDTENDFEMTY

-63 HIDAIVK
+63 HIDAIVRE
-70 AAKKASSIYLA
+70 AKKAESIYLA
-81 TDLDREGEAISWHVA
+81 TDLDREGEAISWHVS
-96 EILKDRKL
+96 EILKGRKL
-104 LKDKEVFRVVFSEI
+104 LKDKNVYRVVFSEI
-118 TKTAI
+118 TETAI
-123 KSAVANPRALSTDLV
+123 KQAVANPRELSNDLV

-197 ISSPLKKEAYEF
+197 VSTPLQKDNFEF
-209 TANLI
+209 IANLI
-214 QYDGKK
+214 QFEGKK
-220 LKKFDLNNKEQVD
+220 LKKFDLNNGKQVD
-233 GVLKQLKTQAG
+233 EAIKKLKSQAG
-244 DTLTVTKLT
+244 DSLKVTKLT
-253 EKQRKRRPAAP
+253 EKQRKRRPAPP

-276 KLGFSTKKTMQV
+276 KLGFSTRKTMQI
-288 AQQLYEGMSVDGTVQ
+288 AQQLYEGMEVDGSVQ

-313 IQLSKDALSEIRQS
+313 VQLSQDALQNIRDT
-327 IEQNFGAK
+327 ITHNFGSE
-335 LVPEGP
+335 LLPEGP
-341 NYYKGKSKNAQE
+341 NHYKGKSKNSQE
-353 AHEAIRP
+353 AHEAVRP
-360 VNALLTPQKVKASL
+360 VNAMLSPKKVASSL
-374 DTDQNKLYALIW
+374 DSDQLRLYDLIW

-404 DYEFGDA
+404 DYEFGDS

-426 LAVYEEGKD
+426 LTVYEEGKD
-435 DEKKQTKN
+435 DEKKQNKN
-443 VLPRLKEGDIS
+443 VLPRLKEGDS
-454 QVIDITGKQHF
+454 SKVINIAGKQHF

-471 FSEASLVKTLEEY
+471 YSEASLVKALEEH

-502 DYVELEQKRFTPTDI
+502 DYVELEQKRFHPTDI

-537 TANLEDSLDAVSRGE
+537 TAKLEDALDAVSRGE
-552 EQWTPLLKQFWQ
+552 ESWVPLLKQFWV
-564 PFKELLDD
+564 PFKILLDD

-586 VLGEDPKSGKP
+586 VLGDDPKTGKP
-597 VTVRV
+597 VTARV

-610 IGHRDDEDKPLF
+610 IGHRDDEDKPQF
-622 AGLLPSQ
+622 AGLLPGQ
-629 KLDKITY
+629 KLDKITF
-636 EEAMDLFRL
+636 EEAMELFKL

-659 ANIGRFGP
+659 TSIGRFGP
-667 YVRYENKFVSI
+667 YVKYGTKFVSI
-678 KKDTYSP
+678 KKDVEATP
-685 YEITLEE
+685 YDITLEQAQE
-692 ALELIKEK
+692 IITEK
-700 KIADANRIIHTFDD
+700 KIADANRIIETFDD
-714 GIQILNGRWGP
+714 GIQVLNGRWGP
-725 YITDG
+725 YVTDG
-730 NKNGKIAKD
+730 NKNGKIPKE
-739 TDPKSLSHEEC
+739 TDPKSLSHEDC

-764 KKKTK
+764 KKKAKKKVAKKKTTK
-769 KKIAK
+769 KKTKKKVAK
-774 KTTKKKTTKK
+774 KTKKKTTKK
-784 KTAKKKTSKKKVA
+784 KAKKKVA
-797 KKKVTKKKTAKKKA
+797 RKTAKK
-811 TKKKVIKKKV
+811 
-821 VNK
+821 

>member
-42 GAVDPENDFHMTY
+42 GAIDTENSFEMTY

-63 HIDAIVK
+63 HIDAIVRE
-70 AAKKASSIYLA
+70 AKKAEAVYLA
-81 TDLDREGEAISWHVA
+81 TDLDREGEAISWHVL
-96 EILKDRKL
+96 EILKARKI
-104 LKDKEVFRVVFSEI
+104 LKDKDVFRVVFSEI
-118 TKTAI
+118 TESAI
-123 KSAVANPRALSTDLV
+123 KAAVASPRELSTDLV

-188 AFNPQEYWS
+188 AFDPKEYWT
-197 ISSPLKKEAYEF
+197 ISTPLQKDNFEF
-209 TANLI
+209 IANLI
-214 QYDGKK
+214 QYEGNK
-220 LKKFDLNNKEQVD
+220 LKKFDLNNEKQVSQ
-233 GVLKQLKTQAG
+233 VLKQLKEQAG
-244 DTLTVTKLT
+244 DSLTVTKLT

-276 KLGFSTKKTMQV
+276 KLGFSTRKTMQI
-288 AQQLYEGMSVDGTVQ
+288 AQQLYEGMSVDGDVQ

-313 IQLSKDALSEIRQS
+313 VQLSNDALQNIRQS
-327 IEQNFGAK
+327 ISKNYGVDLIPEEPNF
-335 LVPEGP
+335 
-341 NYYKGKSKNAQE
+341 YKGKSKNAQE

-360 VNALLTPQKVKASL
+360 VNALLSPQKVSASL
-374 DTDQNKLYALIW
+374 DADQNKLYGLIW
-386 KRSLACQMIDAL
+386 KRALACQMIDAL

-404 DYEFGDA
+404 DYEFGKA
-411 HILRAT
+411 HVLRAT

-426 LAVYEEGKD
+426 LTVYEEGKD
-435 DEKKQTKN
+435 DQKKQNKN
-443 VLPRLKEGDIS
+443 VLPRLAEGDTS
-454 QVIDITGKQHF
+454 KVIDIAGKQHF

-471 FSEASLVKTLEEY
+471 FSEASLVKALEEH

-502 DYVELEQKRFTPTDI
+502 DYVELEQKRFIPTDI
-517 GKVVSR
+517 GKVVAR
-523 FLQKHF
+523 FLQTHF
-529 EKYVDYDF
+529 ENYVDYDF
-537 TANLEDSLDAVSRGE
+537 TARLEDALDAVSRGE
-552 EQWTPLLKQFWQ
+552 EDWIPLMRKFWD
-564 PFKELLDD
+564 PFKKLIDE

-586 VLGEDPKSGKP
+586 VLGEDPKTGKP
-597 VTVRV
+597 VTARV

-610 IGHRDDEDKPLF
+610 IGHRDDEDKPQF
-622 AGLLPSQ
+622 AGLLPGQ
-629 KLDKITY
+629 KLDKITF
-636 EEAMDLFRL
+636 EEAMELFKL
-645 PRDLGE
+645 PRTLGE

-659 ANIGRFGP
+659 TSIGRFGP
-667 YVRYENKFVSI
+667 YVKYGTKFVSI
-678 KKDTYSP
+678 KKEVEATP
-685 YEITLEE
+685 YDITLEQAQE
-692 ALELIKEK
+692 IITEK
-700 KIADANRIIHTFDD
+700 KIADANRIIVTFDD

-725 YITDG
+725 YVTDG
-730 NKNGKIAKD
+730 NKNGKIVKG
-739 TDPKSLSHEEC
+739 TDPKSLSHEDC

-769 KKIAK
+769 KKVAKKKTAKK
-774 KTTKKKTTKK
+774 KTTKKAKKKVTKKAAKKTTKK
-784 KTAKKKTSKKKVA
+784 KTAKKVTKKVA
-797 KKKVTKKKTAKKKA
+797 KKKTTKKK
-811 TKKKVIKKKV
+811 
-821 VNK
+821 

>member
-31 YGHIRDLLPKT
+31 YGHIRDLLPKS
-42 GAVDPENDFHMTY
+42 GAVDIDNNFEMKY
-55 VEVDRNKK
+55 VEVERNKK
-63 HIDAIVK
+63 HIDAIVRE
-70 AAKKASSIYLA
+70 AKKADSIYLA
-81 TDLDREGEAISWHVA
+81 TDLDREGEAISWHVS
-96 EILKDRKL
+96 EILKKRKA
-104 LKDKEVFRVVFSEI
+104 LKNKHLYRVVFSEI
-118 TKTAI
+118 TKSAI
-123 KSAVANPRALSTDLV
+123 QNAVANPRDLSTDLV

-188 AFNPQEYWS
+188 AFQPREYWS
-197 ISSPLKKEAYEF
+197 ISAPLKKDSHKF
-209 TANLI
+209 IANLI
-214 QYDGKK
+214 QYDGNK
-220 LKKFDLNNKEQVD
+220 LKKFDLNNEKQVN
-233 GVLKQLKTQAG
+233 GILSLLKKQAG
-244 DTLTVTKLT
+244 DNLKVTKLT
-253 EKQRKRRPAAP
+253 EKQRKRSPAPP

-276 KLGFSTKKTMQV
+276 KLGFSTRKTMQV
-288 AQQLYEGMSVDGTVQ
+288 AQQLYEGLSVGGNTQ

-313 IQLSKDALSEIRQS
+313 IQLSQDALNSIRKAISE
-327 IEQNFGAK
+327 NFGDK
-335 LVPEGP
+335 LVPEKP

-360 VNALLTPQKVKASL
+360 VNALLTPKSVYSSL
-374 DTDQNKLYALIW
+374 DNDQYKLYDLIW
-386 KRSLACQMIDAL
+386 KRALASQMTNAL

-404 DYEFGDA
+404 DYEFGDS

-417 GSTVIRKGF
+417 GSTVIEKGF
-426 LAVYEEGKD
+426 LSVYEEGKD
-435 DEKKQTKN
+435 DQKKTEAN
-443 VLPRLKEGDIS
+443 DLPRLKEGDVC
-454 QVIDITGKQHF
+454 QLTDITGKQHF

-471 FSEASLVKTLEEY
+471 YSEASLVKALEEY

-502 DYVELEQKRFTPTDI
+502 DYVELDSKRFIPTDI

-523 FLQKHF
+523 FLEKHF

-537 TANLEDSLDAVSRGE
+537 TANLEDALDAVSRGE
-552 EQWTPLLKQFWQ
+552 QKWIPLLKEFWQ

-572 KEESVSREEAQYQR
+572 KENSVSRDEAQYKR
-586 VLGEDPKSGKP
+586 VLGTDPVSGKP
-597 VTVRV
+597 VTARV

-610 IGHRDDEDKPLF
+610 IGTRDDEDKPRF
-622 AGLLPSQ
+622 AGLLPGQ
-629 KLDKITY
+629 KLDTITF
-636 EEAMDLFRL
+636 EEAMDLFKL
-645 PRDLGE
+645 PRQLGE

-659 ANIGRFGP
+659 TNIGRFGP
-667 YVRYENKFVSI
+667 YVRYDNKFVSI

-685 YEITLEE
+685 YEITLEQ
-692 ALELIKEK
+692 ALELISEK
-700 KIADANRIIHTFDD
+700 KIADANRIITKFDD

-725 YITDG
+725 YVTDG
-730 NKNGKIAKD
+730 KKNGKISKE
-739 TDPKSLSHEEC
+739 TDPKSLTHEDC

-758 EKKSRF
+758 DKKSKVS
-764 KKKTK
+764 KKKTTK
-769 KKIAK
+769 KKVAKKVTKKTAK
-774 KTTKKKTTKK
+774 KTTKKKTKK
-784 KTAKKKTSKKKVA
+784 KAAKKTANKTAAKKKTTTKKVS
-797 KKKVTKKKTAKKKA
+797 
-811 TKKKVIKKKV
+811 
-821 VNK
+821 NS